1 MKYIFLIILFAIQGC
16 VSKTPPDPRKL
27 AENKQ
32 WQSAYENILFVLSK
46 NDKEETERIITL
58 TNEYPEIIGYAVE
71 EYSFE
76 RLKKSDDQDNI
87 QYRKD
92 GIKFFCTISSKE
104 QCNTANENLLKAEK
118 TIKKEISVLEDL
130 YLNLTTREQE
140 TLSDKYKLRFY
151 KSSEI
156 GIVTDRQVQNTS
168 THGSNDGAVVGGA
181 IGTAAYINNAT
192 PSSYSMKS
200 DIASTALGALAGAML
215 FNKSPTVQY
224 LIRYTIKLRNG
235 EVIQVDQVS
244 GTPLGQ
250 GVGICISASNAAPID
265 QSYCTMTLNEFRV
278 KYSDALNN

>member
-1 MKYIFLIILFAIQGC
+1 MKFIALMLLLLIQGC
-16 VSKTPPDPRKL
+16 ASKTPPDLRKM

-32 WQSAYENILFVLSK
+32 WQGAYENIMFVLSK
-46 NDKEETERIITL
+46 NNKEDTERVIAL
-58 TNEYPEIIGYAVE
+58 TKDYPEIIGYAVE

-76 RLKKSDDQDNI
+76 GLTKSDDKDNI

-92 GIKFFCTISSKE
+92 GIRFFCTPSSEE

-118 TIKKEISVLEDL
+118 SIKKEFSVIEDL
-130 YLNLTTREQE
+130 YLKLTPQEQKV
-140 TLSDKYKLRFY
+140 LSDKYKLLFY
-151 KSSEI
+151 KSSEF

-168 THGSNDGAVVGGA
+168 TPGSNDGAVIGGA
-181 IGTAAYINNAT
+181 VGTTAYISNAT

-215 FNKSPTVQY
+215 FNKSPVVQY

-235 EVIQVDQVS
+235 EVIQVDQIS

-250 GVGICISASNAAPID
+250 GIGMCISASNASLID
-265 QSYCTMTLNEFRV
+265 QSYCTMTLAEF
-278 KYSDALNN
+278 KTKFSEQLKN